1 MLSSGYV
8 LLLTCNIPDI
18 SWVRRDVAESR
29 PTRPA
34 LGLFSKLELKLCW
47 VWSFWALISIL
58 LLTLPGLW
66 QGPIM

>member
-8 LLLTCNIPDI
+8 LLICNIPDI
-18 SWVRRDVAESR
+18 SWVRRDVAESSLTR
-29 PTRPA
+29 PT

-47 VWSFWALISIL
+47 VWSFGALISIP

-66 QGPIM
+66 QRPIM